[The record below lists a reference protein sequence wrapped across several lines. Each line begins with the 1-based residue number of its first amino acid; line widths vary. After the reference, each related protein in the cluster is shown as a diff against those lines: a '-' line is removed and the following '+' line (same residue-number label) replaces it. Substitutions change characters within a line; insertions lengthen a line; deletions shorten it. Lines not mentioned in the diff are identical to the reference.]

1 MSKVRH
7 VAEFE
12 EDVELKRLQLSDQDW
27 YSVDV
32 ESFKQQLKGD
42 KWIFGDAVLYF
53 VHIICYL

>member
-42 KWIFGDAVLYF
+42 K
-53 VHIICYL
+53 